1 MLVVL
6 WETRLI
12 QGDPRTW
19 RAPVPAVSFG
29 PHGALTVRAET
40 EQGDLVDGNR
50 YRRVQQHVTDPQ
62 IRDGGQR
69 RDAGVEHPQPV
80 GAVGHVV

>member
-1 MLVVL
+1 MLIVL

-12 QGDPRTW
+12 QSDLHTW
-19 RAPVPAVSFG
+19 WAPVPSVSFG

-40 EQGDLVDGNR
+40 EQGDLVDGDR
-50 YRRVQQHVTDPQ
+50 YRRVQQNVTDRR
-62 IRDGGQR
+62 IGDGGHR
-69 RDAGVEHPQPV
+69 RDAGVEHPQLV